1 MTVSRRG
8 FMAGLALTGAAA
20 LPVAYYTHRHLARL
34 REDEEHPATPG
45 EATLD
50 LAATEAMRLGDRLRG
65 IWDLRLLGTDA
76 GLPGLPLEGLEL
88 VLDVAPRGLGLI
100 GYLDTPER
108 LRGPQEPRFRLLGDL
123 VGARYARI
131 RWRLV
136 DGNTASMTPSYDCS
150 AVFDEVWDNLA
161 NAGDGTLSGRIERLV
176 RSPLQAQ
183 EDFRF
188 VAVKR
193 PFPLARER
201 IGLNERLLAWLISPQ
216 HRLFH
221 QLWHASRDKWH
232 RLSEKQRNALRGVGW
247 QPGPLDRERD
257 ARGRHKDRN
266 ASGIDFFFM
275 HRHMLHT
282 ARSMQ
287 DLPSW
292 RRLPLPG
299 VPLAHDRVGFLR
311 YFDNPDGCSVPPA
324 WVAVDDDEY
333 TEWLRGLKSAEGYH
347 ANFLVWESQYQ
358 DPEYLAKLTLGQFG
372 SEMELGMHDWLHM
385 RWASVTRDPSNGAPV
400 MSDRVP
406 SDFSPRWFRPEN
418 DFLGDPFSSHVN
430 PVFWSFHGWIDDR
443 IEDWYRA
450 HERFHPGEVQRR
462 EVEGIQWFAPGRWVE
477 VGDPWL
483 GPATHGCGLSDVQA
497 SSNSVE
503 LDVETMKLAL
513 RIIFSE
519 EDQLSGWLKRA
530 PRRPWYARNLK
541 LARDQLRR

>member
-20 LPVAYYTHRHLARL
+20 LPVAYYTHRHLVRL

-65 IWDLRLLGTDA
+65 IWDLRLLGADA
-76 GLPGLPLEGLEL
+76 DLPGLPLEGLEL

-123 VGARYARI
+123 VGARSARI

-136 DGNTASMTPSYDCS
+136 DGNAASMTPSYDCS

-161 NAGDGTLSGRIERLV
+161 NAGDGTLSGRIERLE

-299 VPLAHDRVGFLR
+299 VPLAHDRIGFLR

-324 WVAVDDDEY
+324 WVAVDDEY
-333 TEWLRGLKSAEGYH
+333 TEWLRGLKSDEGYH

>member
-20 LPVAYYTHRHLARL
+20 LPVAYYSRRHLAR
-34 REDEEHPATPG
+34 EEEEPPTADEAV
-45 EATLD
+45 LD
-50 LAATEAMRLGDRLRG
+50 LADTAGMRLGGRLRG
-65 IWDLRLLGTDA
+65 VWDLRLVGADA
-76 GLPGLPLEGLEL
+76 GLPGLPAEGLQM
-88 VLDVAPRGLGLI
+88 VLDVAPKGRGLI
-100 GYLDTPER
+100 GYLDTPTR
-108 LRGPQEPRFRLLGDL
+108 LLSSDEPRFRVSGDL
-123 VGARYARI
+123 VGASSARI

-136 DGNTASMTPSYDCS
+136 DQASASMAPTHDCS
-150 AVFDEVWDNLA
+150 AVFDEVWDNFA
-161 NAGDGTLSGRIERLV
+161 NAGDGTLSGHILRLD
-176 RSPLQAQ
+176 RSPGLPE

-193 PFPLARER
+193 HFPPARER
-201 IGLNERLLAWLISPQ
+201 IALNEKLLGWLVSPQ

-232 RLSEKQRNALRGVGW
+232 QLSEKQRNALRGVGW

-257 ARGRHKDRN
+257 ARGPRKDRN
-266 ASGIDFFFM
+266 ASGIDFLFM

-292 RRLPLPG
+292 KRLPRPA
-299 VPLAHDRVGFLR
+299 VPLEFDRPGFIR
-311 YFDNPDGCSVPPA
+311 YFDNPDGFSVPPA
-324 WVAVDDDEY
+324 WVAVGDDEY
-333 TEWLRGLKSAEGYH
+333 SEWLRGLKSAEAYH
-347 ANFLVWESQYQ
+347 SNFLAWESQYQ

-385 RWASVTRDPSNGAPV
+385 RWATVTRDPSNGSPV
-400 MSDRVP
+400 MGDRVP

-450 HERFHPGEVQRR
+450 HERFHPGEVRRR
-462 EVEGIQWFAPGRWVE
+462 EVQGIPWFAAGRWVE
-477 VGDPWL
+477 VDDPWL
-483 GPATHGCGLSDVQA
+483 GPATHGCGLSDLQA

-503 LDVETMKLAL
+503 LDVETMKLAV

>member
-1 MTVSRRG
+1 M
-8 FMAGLALTGAAA
+8 
-20 LPVAYYTHRHLARL
+20 
-34 REDEEHPATPG
+34 
-45 EATLD
+45 
-50 LAATEAMRLGDRLRG
+50 
-65 IWDLRLLGTDA
+65 
-76 GLPGLPLEGLEL
+76 
-88 VLDVAPRGLGLI
+88 LDVAPRGLGLI

-123 VGARYARI
+123 VGARSARI

-161 NAGDGTLSGRIERLV
+161 NAGDGTLSGRIERLE

-333 TEWLRGLKSAEGYH
+333 TEWLRGLKSDEGYH